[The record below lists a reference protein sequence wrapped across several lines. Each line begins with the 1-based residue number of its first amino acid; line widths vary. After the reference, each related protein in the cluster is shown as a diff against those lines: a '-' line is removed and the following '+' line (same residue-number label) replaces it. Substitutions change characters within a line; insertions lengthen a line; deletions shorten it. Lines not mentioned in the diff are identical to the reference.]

1 MISKHVLIN
10 AVISGLVFLV
20 LDVVSDIYHIVDFQ
34 LVKVKSR
41 SSLPDSKAT
50 VYANVRSID
59 HFTRVLFHK
68 SEQSEIPL
76 SY

>member
-1 MISKHVLIN
+1 MVFKHVLIN
-10 AVISGLVFLV
+10 ATLSGLALLV
-20 LDVVSDIYHIVDFQ
+20 LDVASDIYHRMDLQ

-59 HFTRVLFHK
+59 H
-68 SEQSEIPL
+68 PA
-76 SY
+76 

>member
-10 AVISGLVFLV
+10 AITSGLVFLV
-20 LDVVSDIYHIVDFQ
+20 LDVASDIYHIVDFQ

-41 SSLPDSKAT
+41 SSLPDCKAT

-59 HFTRVLFHK
+59 HST
-68 SEQSEIPL
+68 
-76 SY
+76 